1 MSKSDFE
8 VCNILKGEEQ
18 VEFKKSIC
26 AGLEFSALQILL
38 TSQCSSAVLN
48 EVHLFS

>member
-1 MSKSDFE
+1 VKSRLNSKRVYVL
-8 VCNILKGEEQ
+8 VC
-18 VEFKKSIC
+18 
-26 AGLEFSALQILL
+26 LEFSALQILL